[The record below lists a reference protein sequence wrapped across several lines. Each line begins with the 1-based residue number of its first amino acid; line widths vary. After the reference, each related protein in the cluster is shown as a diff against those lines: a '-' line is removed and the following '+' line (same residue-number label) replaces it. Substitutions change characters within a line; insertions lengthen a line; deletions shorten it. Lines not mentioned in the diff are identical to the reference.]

1 MADCSKILEYIKEHD
16 RMCTKYIIRLG
27 CVGCPFQEL
36 RYTNGCGCNIGD
48 ITQQHID
55 LVQKWSDEH
64 PDIKPCPFCGK
75 SDCVEFN
82 WEESDDSYP
91 QVQVICDAT
100 KGGCGSSS
108 GFKDTEEEVLE
119 LWNKRVDVK

>member
-16 RMCTKYIIRLG
+16 RMCTKYNIRIG

-36 RYTNGCGCNIGD
+36 RHTNGCGCNIGD

-75 SDCVEFN
+75 SDTVEI
-82 WEESDDSYP
+82 ECDSEYIY
-91 QVQVICDAT
+91 VFCNTYND
-100 KGGCGSSS
+100 GCGASS
-108 GFKDTEEEVLE
+108 GYANTEEEALE